1 MTKENLKTIINLVF
15 IQVISGWKRMLPGLL
30 DRKTE
35 DEEAAEE
42 KKERGLSLD
51 GDLIRGTCFSDLF
64 LYLTLSV
71 SLLQYSISPSLSSV
85 GDMLRTSHQ
94 DELIHYFP
102 INRLRMNW
110 APGKFVLRCLST
122 WTDANS
128 VRYARWKLWNWLKGP
143 WMTSSCH
150 FVTSNRKLSK
160 SLQNSRKQ
168 KKFFKVAMYQYVV
181 LFMEL

>member
-1 MTKENLKTIINLVF
+1 MSQLRMTKENLKTIINLVF

-30 DRKTE
+30 DKKAE
-35 DEEAAEE
+35 DEEAAKE

-71 SLLQYSISPSLSSV
+71 SLLLYSISHSLSSV

-128 VRYARWKLWNWLKGP
+128 VGYAGWKLWNWLKGP
-143 WMTSSCH
+143 WTTSSCH
-150 FVTSNRKLSK
+150 FVTRNRKLSK
-160 SLQNSRKQ
+160 SLQISCKQ
-168 KKFFKVAMYQYVV
+168 KKFF
-181 LFMEL
+181 

>member
-15 IQVISGWKRMLPGLL
+15 IQVISGWRWMLPGLL

-51 GDLIRGTCFSDLF
+51 GDLVRGTCFSDLF

-128 VRYARWKLWNWLKGP
+128 VRYAGWKLWNWLKGP
-143 WMTSSCH
+143 WTTSSCH
-150 FVTSNRKLSK
+150 FVTPNRKLSK